1 MLYVSCDDPGL
12 VLIRHSSGT
21 YGEHD
26 HKEEAGWPVVATD
39 ADYKHELDSLTRNNS
54 SFNIL
59 VKLFSH
65 SNYNRQ

>member
-1 MLYVSCDDPGL
+1 MLIQDLY
-12 VLIRHSSGT
+12 SGA

-54 SFNIL
+54 SFNNTFTSKVVFTQQL
-59 VKLFSH
+59 
-65 SNYNRQ
+65 